1 MFDMHIQTFH
11 SGHFEV
17 TTVIQTSTILLD
29 IYANPQWSSKKK
41 SSQLQFSLTQCRE
54 RMLAGDRRWRWNL
67 PLWWA
72 Y

>member
-17 TTVIQTSTILLD
+17 TTVIQTSTSKLLD
-29 IYANPQWSSKKK
+29 MQIHSGQAKK

-54 RMLAGDRRWRWNL
+54 RMLAGDCRWRWNL